1 MLKIVVHLVLVV
13 IRFQIITSDSNCG
26 YNGSDN
32 KWPWLAA
39 IFDSNENE
47 YFLCTGTLITDNQ
60 IITTATCVHNKDQ
73 THKNP
78 TEILIRLGINN
89 VTDENYV
96 TAFPSDIFV
105 FPNWKSS
112 VDVALVQFDNPIQFS
127 LDIHPICLSYLNS
140 QVINE
145 GVSVEF
151 STSGLKEEKISTL
164 ENEECSSQLL
174 KNVICGNTSSCSTK
188 PHSLFIFD
196 NGKWFLHGIALTSL
210 QSDNCNLTMFTKMNQ
225 IEDFVQKHSTAFST
239 NNETLTF
246 SNKTKTKINNRFG
259 IEEDIVV
266 ITEGAEN
273 FAMNLVKSLNQ
284 ISDNFVVSSF
294 SIYSSLLVAAE
305 GTEGTSLEELQKTL
319 SFSDIGS
326 LRIAHRTL
334 NYILRYSNLL
344 QMDNCIP

>member
-1 MLKIVVHLVLVV
+1 MMLKIVIHLVLVV
-13 IRFQIITSDSNCG
+13 IRFQIITSDTNCG
-26 YNGSDN
+26 DNGSN
-32 KWPWLAA
+32 TKWPWLAA

-47 YFLCTGTLITDNQ
+47 FFLCTGTLITVNQ
-60 IITTATCVHNKDQ
+60 IITTATCIHNKDH

-78 TEILIRLGINN
+78 TDILIRLGINN

-105 FPNWKSS
+105 FPNWESS
-112 VDVALVQFDNPIQFS
+112 IDVAIVQFDNPIQLS
-127 LDIHPICLSYLNS
+127 LNIHPICLSYLNS

-151 STSGLKEEKISTL
+151 STSGLKEEKISIL
-164 ENEECSSQLL
+164 ENEECSSKLL

-188 PHSLFIFD
+188 LHGLFIVD
-196 NGKWFLHGIALTSL
+196 NRKWFLHGIALKSL
-210 QSDNCNLTMFTKMNQ
+210 QSDNCNPTIFTKINQ
-225 IEDFVQKHSTAFST
+225 IEDFVQKHSTAFSI
-239 NNETLTF
+239 NNESETLAY
-246 SNKTKTKINNRFG
+246 SNKTKTKVSNRFG
-259 IEEDIVV
+259 IEEDIAV
-266 ITEGAEN
+266 ITDGAEN
-273 FAMNLVKSLNQ
+273 FAMKLVKSLNQ

-305 GTEGTSLEELQKTL
+305 GTEGISLDELQKTL

-334 NYILRYSNLL
+334 NYILR
-344 QMDNCIP
+344 